1 MKNKIV
7 AVIIGISFLSIL
19 VLLFNSDERIIK
31 RKLGQ
36 LVGIAAKEKDDSN
49 FIFISKVKK
58 LKSLFTYNC
67 TLIFENELFPEI
79 KNVDELLVVYND
91 LYNYVEEVEIELS
104 DISIVIF
111 NDSKAALTKVKGN
124 SIVKP
129 RQNEKSLIIEQDLE
143 ISWLKMNGKWQVF
156 VINGIN
162 LWE

>member
-1 MKNKIV
+1 MKALK
-7 AVIIGISFLSIL
+7 FLTIFIL
-19 VLLFNSDERIIK
+19 AALLFTSC
-31 RKLGQ
+31 GP
-36 LVGIAAKEKDDSN
+36 KED
-49 FIFISKVKK
+49 
-58 LKSLFTYNC
+58 
-67 TLIFENELFPEI
+67 
-79 KNVDELLVVYND
+79 
-91 LYNYVEEVEIELS
+91 EEVEIELS

-143 ISWLKMNGKWQVF
+143 ISWLKMNGKWQIF